1 MARAIAERLEQVVPC
16 HSKPSWKLC
25 DGVALALILAN
36 EHGPRFDLATWRAL
50 VSREA
55 LQEPQ
60 AVAIK
65 TAKRSLLQPRY
76 NDPTQQILA

>member
-1 MARAIAERLEQVVPC
+1 
-16 HSKPSWKLC
+16 
-25 DGVALALILAN
+25 VALALILAN
-36 EHGPRFDLATWRAL
+36 EHGPRFELATWRAL

-60 AVAIK
+60 ADAIK
-65 TAKRSLLQPRY
+65 AAKRSLLQPRC